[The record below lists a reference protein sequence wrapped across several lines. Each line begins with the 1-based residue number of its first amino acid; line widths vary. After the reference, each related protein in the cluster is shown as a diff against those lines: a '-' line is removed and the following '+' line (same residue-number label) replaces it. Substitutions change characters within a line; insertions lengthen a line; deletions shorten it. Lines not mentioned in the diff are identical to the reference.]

1 MKALI
6 TWQFSYCTLVW
17 MFHSKRPGRINAFHE
32 RALRT
37 AYGDKTYSF
46 RELLEKDNSV
56 SIHQKNLQALAM
68 NMCKI
73 SFKIYFKIY
82 IIKNIFTPITCVTQ
96 LILTLQCLVVTKR
109 SRILKQT
116 CNWTLSVQL
125 QVSLSMCDLFVTTGY

>member
-17 MFHSKRPGRINAFHE
+17 MFHSKKPGKINAFHD

-46 RELLEKDNSV
+46 CELLEKDNSV

-73 SFKIYFKIY
+73 SFKMYFKIFF
-82 IIKNIFTPITCVTQ
+82 KNIFTPITCITQ
-96 LILTLQCLVVTKR
+96 LILTLQCLVVTKW

-116 CNWTLSVQL
+116 CSWTLSVQL
-125 QVSLSMCDLFVTTGY
+125 QVCLSMCDLFVTTRY